1 MYFLKE
7 TPQLFAFLLLIEI
20 IGALPV
26 GHDGIKTVYNS
37 GVLIVTKTMTGV
49 DEKAKEQKSLS
60 TQSGSQPSFKAD
72 LADMNKGIMSD
83 NGHSGLIQ
91 AASSTSAYIQ
101 SNVNTLISTPNSQF
115 SSQSSSPDSR
125 SAPPSSSY
133 RESSSYGVTAT
144 GAGSSSTSASSYS
157 SYSDSGSSS
166 SYSSKQQI
174 SSAASSY
181 SKVNSSASSSSS
193 SKASV
198 SSSATVFSV
207 SSDPSGSF
215 DSTLDTIWERF
226 WSSDKGAWTDND
238 QLCQSS
244 YKAPV
249 VWTEAVVGKTTT
261 LSGSSQRTANTV
273 KNLMQYE
280 NTDLKVFSSG
290 TGGDDDIYT
299 DDNAQVAWVFIDAYQ
314 ITGNDDYLQTAK
326 NIVSFLKSQ
335 WDSNGIGGVYWHYK
349 NKYIASIST
358 VEAALAS
365 VLLYDITKEESDLSF
380 AEECMNFM
388 FQHFQDKD
396 KLFFD
401 GFNNDTYDDMN
412 KGKLTYTVGVGM
424 STLAHLNK
432 HTGNDT
438 WLQNAVALGQA
449 SIDKSGPFYSS
460 EGYWNNALEYVHLLF
475 KGFSDLLTIAP
486 WQNDFNEFKAE
497 TIKQAAYIYSYFQ
510 DPDDKDLYFSS
521 PTATQTMQS
530 KFNSI
535 FHTDKSLPSDQG
547 TQCHVNDKTIVKKSL
562 MDNASAGQILYF
574 ASHL

>member
-7 TPQLFAFLLLIEI
+7 TQLFALLLLIEFI
-20 IGALPV
+20 VTLPV
-26 GHDGIKTVYNS
+26 GQGGIKTVYNS
-37 GVLIVTKTMTGV
+37 GVLIVTRTITGSP
-49 DEKAKEQKSLS
+49 EKANEQESLS
-60 TQSGSQPSFKAD
+60 AQSASQPSFNAG
-72 LADMNKGIMSD
+72 LADMNKGIIPDS
-83 NGHSGLIQ
+83 GPSGLIQ
-91 AASSTSAYIQ
+91 AASSISAYIQ
-101 SNVNTLISTPNSQF
+101 SNVNTLISTSSLQF
-115 SSQSSSPDSR
+115 SSQSSSPGSR
-125 SAPPSSSY
+125 SASPSSSY
-133 RESSSYGVTAT
+133 TKGLFYGASATSAGLSSSLAYSQSSYLESSS
-144 GAGSSSTSASSYS
+144 SSLLSSN
-157 SYSDSGSSS
+157 
-166 SYSSKQQI
+166 QQS

-181 SKVNSSASSSSS
+181 SRVSSLALLSSS
-193 SKASV
+193 SKASA
-198 SSSATVFSV
+198 SSSATISSV
-207 SSDPSGSF
+207 SSVPSGSF
-215 DSTLDTIWERF
+215 DSTIDKIWERF
-226 WSSDKGAWTDND
+226 WSSHEGAWTDND
-238 QLCQSS
+238 QLCESS

-249 VWTEAVVGKTTT
+249 VWTQAVVGKTTT
-261 LSGSSQRTANTV
+261 LSGSNQRTANTV

-280 NTDLKVFSSG
+280 NKDLKVFSSG

-299 DDNAQVAWVFIDAYQ
+299 DDNAQVAWVFIDAYH
-314 ITGNDDYLQTAK
+314 ITGNNDYLQTAK

-365 VLLYDITKEESDLSF
+365 VLLYDITKDESDLSF

-438 WLQNAVALGQA
+438 WLQNAVSLGKA

-475 KGFSDLLTIAP
+475 RGFSDLLTIAP
-486 WQNDFNEFKAE
+486 WQKEFSEFKAE

-510 DPDDKDLYFSS
+510 DPDDKDLYFSL
-521 PTATQTMQS
+521 PTATKTMQL

>member
-1 MYFLKE
+1 MYLLKE
-7 TPQLFAFLLLIEI
+7 TRLFALLLLVEFIV
-20 IGALPV
+20 ALPV
-26 GHDGIKTVYNS
+26 GQGRIKTVYNP
-37 GVLIVTKTMTGV
+37 GVLIVTTTVTG
-49 DEKAKEQKSLS
+49 DPKKAKEQGSVF
-60 TQSGSQPSFKAD
+60 TQSSSQPSSNAG
-72 LADMNKGIMSD
+72 LVDMNKDIMPHSVP
-83 NGHSGLIQ
+83 SGLIQ
-91 AASSTSAYIQ
+91 AASSIAAYIQ
-101 SNVNTLISTPNSQF
+101 SNVNTLIPTPSLQF
-115 SSQSSSPDSR
+115 SRQSSSPGPHSTFTLSSYTESLFSGAIAT
-125 SAPPSSSY
+125 SARLSSSLASLHSSY
-133 RESSSYGVTAT
+133 LKSSSP
-144 GAGSSSTSASSYS
+144 SLFSSYQQRS
-157 SYSDSGSSS
+157 SATSSFS
-166 SYSSKQQI
+166 RI
-174 SSAASSY
+174 SSLAFL
-181 SKVNSSASSSSS
+181 NSS
-193 SKASV
+193 SKASA
-198 SSSATVFSV
+198 SSSGTISSV
-207 SSDPSGSF
+207 SSVPSEAF
-215 DSTLDTIWERF
+215 DSTIDKIWERF
-226 WSSDKGAWTDND
+226 WSSSQGAWTDND
-238 QLCQSS
+238 QLCESS

-249 VWTEAVVGKTTT
+249 VWTQAVVGKTTT
-261 LSGSSQRTANTV
+261 LSGSKQRTANTV

-280 NTDLKVFSSG
+280 NKDLKVFSSG

-299 DDNAQVAWVFIDAYQ
+299 DDNAQIAWVFIDAYQ
-314 ITGNDDYLQTAK
+314 ITGNNDYLQTAK

-365 VLLYDITKEESDLSF
+365 VLLYDITKDESDLSF

-388 FQHFQDKD
+388 FQHFQDND

-438 WLQNAVALGQA
+438 WLQSAISLGMA

-486 WQNDFNEFKAE
+486 WQTEFSEFRAE
-497 TIKQAAYIYSYFQ
+497 TIKQATYIYSYFQ
-510 DPDDKDLYFSS
+510 DPDDNDLYFSL
-521 PTATQTMQS
+521 PTATKTMQL

-547 TQCHVNDKTIVKKSL
+547 TQCQVNDKSINKKSL